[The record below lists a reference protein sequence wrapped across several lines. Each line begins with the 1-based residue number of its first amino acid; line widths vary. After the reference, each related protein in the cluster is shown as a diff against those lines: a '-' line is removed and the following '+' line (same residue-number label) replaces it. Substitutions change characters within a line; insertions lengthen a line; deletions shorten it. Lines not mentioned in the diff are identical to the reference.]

1 MNRLADILLAWFDCT
16 ARDLPWRHDRTP
28 YRVWLAEIMLQQTQV
43 ATVIPYYERFLR
55 SWPDFTA
62 LARADEEQV
71 LKAWEGLGYYS
82 RARNLHRAAIQVM
95 DSFSGVLPA
104 DERLIRSLPGIGE
117 YTAGAIGSI
126 AFNLPVAAV
135 DGNVVRVFARL
146 DAVAWNPADPA
157 DRRLVRQ
164 RVEAELP
171 PDRPGDFNEALMDLG
186 ATVCLPRNPVCQD
199 CPLAPFCQA
208 RMLDRIDEFPARK
221 QSQVILAEERT
232 VLVLH
237 QNHTYHVKR
246 RPVKGMLAG
255 LYEFD
260 WLDEYQPTADITA
273 AFTTRQISD
282 QSIEQAIEQTI
293 EQTIAQRIAQ
303 GVQVTPLPVYTHRF
317 THRIWNLTGY
327 LVDLPDLSALISDH
341 VSGGGRWVSAA
352 ELASLPFPTALE
364 RYRQAVLSAEPD

>member
-43 ATVIPYYERFLR
+43 ATVIPYYDRFLR

-82 RARNLHRAAIQVM
+82 RARNLHRAAIQVI

-208 RMLDRIDEFPARK
+208 RMLDRIADFPAHK
-221 QSQVILAEERT
+221 QSRVILAENKT
-232 VLVLH
+232 VLILRQDH
-237 QNHTYHVKR
+237 AYHVRR
-246 RPVKGMLAG
+246 RPAKGMLAG

-260 WLDEYQPTADITA
+260 WLDEFLPPADEA
-273 AFTTRQISD
+273 AGCTSGQISVL
-282 QSIEQAIEQTI
+282 AIEQSI
-293 EQTIAQRIAQ
+293 VQRIAQ
-303 GVQVTPLPVYTHRF
+303 GAQVTPLPVYTHRF
-317 THRIWNLTGY
+317 THRTWNLTGY
-327 LVDLPDLSALISDH
+327 LVDLSDPAVLVSDH
-341 VSGGGRWVSAA
+341 ISASGRWVCAA
-352 ELASLPFPTALE
+352 ELALLPFPTALE
-364 RYRQAVLSAEPD
+364 RYRQAVLALK